1 MNCRNPKNKEA
12 KNHSVYYTYIYKWI
26 YLKIFTTCIY
36 VLNIDFYIYMSG
48 RVYIRKDRETLKTE
62 NTKITQIIARKIE

>member
-1 MNCRNPKNKEA
+1 M
-12 KNHSVYYTYIYKWI
+12 
-26 YLKIFTTCIY
+26 CIY

-62 NTKITQIIARKIE
+62 NTKITQIVARKIE